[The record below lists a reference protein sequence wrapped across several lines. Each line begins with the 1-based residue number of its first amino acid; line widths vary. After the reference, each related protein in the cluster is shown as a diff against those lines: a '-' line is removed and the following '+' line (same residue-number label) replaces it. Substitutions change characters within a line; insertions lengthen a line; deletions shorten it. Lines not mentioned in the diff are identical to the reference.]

1 MKLVINGGEKVEIEN
16 SLEELYYSYENK
28 LFEKLE
34 QDEEYLEL
42 SERAEESEDNVRKRF
57 NKEIKKMLSDCMDLH
72 QEKGICMMRV
82 GFKYGFSL
90 ANSLMME
97 SLNDKK

>member
-1 MKLVINGGEKVEIEN
+1 MEIEN

-42 SERAEESEDNVRKRF
+42 SERAEESEDNVRKSK
-57 NKEIKKMLSDCMDLH
+57 NGS
-72 QEKGICMMRV
+72 
-82 GFKYGFSL
+82 
-90 ANSLMME
+90 
-97 SLNDKK
+97 